1 MYGEQQ
7 QFYEQQNDNYRSNEN
22 QNSYLQ
28 FQQEENSF
36 SLSQNQF
43 LPPQDNFYPQQL
55 AATLQDYSFN
65 DYQGQNANQESSGNR
80 YQYQDQRD
88 SSDNYHQLETQQVL
102 QPHQQSEQ
110 VQLVSADELMSFG
123 VSSKQKQQNSKR
135 FRAQTTDESDLGGRS
150 TSSYLLQK
158 SEFEARA
165 GSRDD
170 ESGKWL
176 VR

>member
-1 MYGEQQ
+1 M
-7 QFYEQQNDNYRSNEN
+7 NH
-22 QNSYLQ
+22 
-28 FQQEENSF
+28 
-36 SLSQNQF
+36 
-43 LPPQDNFYPQQL
+43 
-55 AATLQDYSFN
+55 
-65 DYQGQNANQESSGNR
+65 ESSGNQ

-88 SSDNYHQLETQQVL
+88 SNNNYHQQETQQGL
-102 QPHQQSEQ
+102 QPHHQPEQ

-135 FRAQTTDESDLGGRS
+135 FRAQAHDESDQGGRS
-150 TSSYLLQK
+150 TSSYLMQK

-176 VR
+176 VRWLLCRTINFWWRSFKGVTMLFNGACYGKEINRTRCTIHHVHHCCDWWLIA

>member
-7 QFYEQQNDNYRSNEN
+7 QFYEQPNDNYRSNEN
-22 QNSYLQ
+22 QNSYQ
-28 FQQEENSF
+28 QYQQEESNF
-36 SLSQNQF
+36 NLSQEQF
-43 LPPQDNFYPQQL
+43 LPPQDNYYPQQL
-55 AATLQDYSFN
+55 AASLQDYSFN
-65 DYQGQNANQESSGNR
+65 DYQGQNAIQESSGNR

-88 SSDNYHQLETQQVL
+88 TNNNYHRKETQQAL
-102 QPHQQSEQ
+102 QPHQQAEQ

-135 FRAQTTDESDLGGRS
+135 FRVQTADESDQGGRS